1 MPPPVTRARGKG
13 AAAAP
18 GGGTVLVTVGTTC
31 FDALVRAVDDP
42 AVAEA
47 LAARGYTKLIIQARR
62 VACAHMS
69 VHLPEI
75 CACR

>member
-18 GGGTVLVTVGTTC
+18 AGGSTVLVTVGTTR

-47 LAARGYTKLIIQARR
+47 LAARGYSKLIIQAR
-62 VACAHMS
+62 
-69 VHLPEI
+69 
-75 CACR
+75 